1 VHGGAGALEQP
12 LLCGWGP
19 DRNAEAPAR
28 TEPARVDIDTFRNPA
43 RRALASPAD
52 SWGWQVHPR
61 HDRMEN
67 LAQSITQ
74 KRMSPR
80 TENVFKDRRPVN
92 TKTKS

>member
-1 VHGGAGALEQP
+1 LSSLSSADGGRTAMP
-12 LLCGWGP
+12 
-19 DRNAEAPAR
+19 RHRR
-28 TEPARVDIDTFRNPA
+28 TEPACVDIDTFRNPA

-74 KRMSPR
+74 KRTGPR
-80 TENVFKDRRPVN
+80 TENVFKDRRPIN
-92 TKTKS
+92 TKTKANKPKC